1 MVIWLFLTGLY
12 RECSAMWPIIVKIR
26 LRSTLDHDCLTPLS
40 FAQGRTFRNKEA
52 RNGGRKAVDLIH
64 TENQGRTAIPWRT

>member
-1 MVIWLFLTGLY
+1 MEDQQLQCQMLRPDPNLFFF
-12 RECSAMWPIIVKIR
+12 
-26 LRSTLDHDCLTPLS
+26 LDYDWLTPLS
-40 FAQGRTFRNKEA
+40 FAHGRTFRNKEA